1 MRIRAVLPA
10 LVTSFAAAALISAAL
25 PVAAL
30 PIAALPSVVAP
41 AGVTQAMPARS
52 TATPLFRLA
61 DPRLTEVSGL
71 AIGHRSPTVLYV
83 QNDGG
88 DDARFYALDAHSGV
102 LRAVC
107 TVPGAQNVDWE
118 DIATAPDR
126 AGRWSVWLAD
136 IGDNDSVRPEVR
148 IYRVSE
154 PVIGSSRGL
163 DTERPDVWRLR
174 YPDGPHDA
182 ESLVVDPVDSR
193 LYVITKALLGHS
205 EVFQAPPAPDP
216 DRVQP
221 MSLVGSIS
229 FSLTGTPGGPNPI
242 GQLTATGAAMAADG
256 SLLAVRTYTDAYLWP
271 VGAGRIAAAIRQ
283 PPTRIPLPAQP
294 QGEGIA
300 ISAGALLL
308 DSEGAG
314 TSVYRMPLPT
324 TLLGRPG
331 GSGASPTGASSTG
344 VPSTG
349 AASNGA
355 ASNGAAS
362 NGARAAGSTRP
373 PTQPVGKR
381 ATSANREWLASTAII
396 AALAA
401 VALLARRRR
410 RH

>member
-10 LVTSFAAAALISAAL
+10 LGTSFAVAALTAAALTVAARPSAA
-25 PVAAL
+25 
-30 PIAALPSVVAP
+30 AP
-41 AGVTQAMPARS
+41 TGIKQATPARS
-52 TATPLFRLA
+52 TATALFRLS
-61 DPRLTEVSGL
+61 PRLTEVSGL
-71 AIGHRSPTVLYV
+71 AIGHRSPTVFYV

-88 DDARFYALDAHSGV
+88 DAARFYALDAGSGA

-148 IYRVSE
+148 IYRVTE
-154 PVIGSSRGL
+154 PAIGSNRAL
-163 DTERPDVWRLR
+163 ATERPDVWRLR

-271 VGAGRIAAAIRQ
+271 VGAGRIAAAIRH
-283 PPTRIPLPAQP
+283 PPMRIPLPAQP

-300 ISAGALLL
+300 VGDGALLL

-314 TSVYRMPLPT
+314 TPVYRMPLPT

-331 GSGASPTGASSTG
+331 GSAAPSSGATPTGASGSGASSTG
-344 VPSTG
+344 ASFTG
-349 AASNGA
+349 AA
-355 ASNGAAS
+355 
-362 NGARAAGSTRP
+362 AAGSTGP
-373 PTQPVGKR
+373 PTRPADKR
-381 ATSANREWLASTAII
+381 ATSTNRDWLASTAII

>member
-10 LVTSFAAAALISAAL
+10 LVTSFAALALSVATVSPSAA
-25 PVAAL
+25 
-30 PIAALPSVVAP
+30 AP
-41 AGVTQAMPARS
+41 TGIERATTSS
-52 TATPLFRLA
+52 TATALFRLS

-71 AIGHRSPTVLYV
+71 AIGHRSPSVLYV

-88 DDARFYALDAHSGV
+88 GGARFYALDAGSGV

-126 AGRWSVWLAD
+126 AGRWSIWLAD

-148 IYRVSE
+148 IYRVTE
-154 PVIGSSRGL
+154 PVIGSNDTL

-205 EVFQAPPAPDP
+205 EVFEAPPAPDP
-216 DRVQP
+216 DRALP
-221 MSLVGSIS
+221 MSRVGSIN

-256 SLLAVRTYTDAYLWP
+256 SLLAVRTYTDAYLWQ
-271 VGAGRIAAAIRQ
+271 VGAGRVAAALRR
-283 PPTRIPLPAQP
+283 PPMRIPLPAQP

-300 ISAGALLL
+300 VSAGALLL
-308 DSEGAG
+308 DSEGTG
-314 TSVYRMPLPT
+314 TPVYQMPLPT

-331 GSGASPTGASSTG
+331 GSGTSSGGAPSPDASSPDASASGAASTG
-344 VPSTG
+344 VAATG
-349 AASNGA
+349 A
-355 ASNGAAS
+355 
-362 NGARAAGSTRP
+362 AAGSTGPPSRP
-373 PTQPVGKR
+373 ADHR
-381 ATSANREWLASTAII
+381 ATSTNRNWLASTAII